1 MNARRSAQIQVLVSA
16 CMFSTAGLFMGL
28 LHSDIGTILFW
39 RSLFAAVF
47 TACFIGLRR
56 DIFAT
61 FRLDRAGCIAILL
74 SAAATVLF
82 IPALDMTSVANVAA
96 IHGALPL
103 LTVIVS
109 RLFTR
114 EPVDRLTIALCCFV
128 SLGTLVIFSGSAAS
142 DIRLLGDG
150 LALLMTTFMAM
161 MTVAFRLTAVP
172 SLLGVVALSN
182 VLVMV
187 FTAGF
192 SKAPA
197 ITLGEGAMLASFA
210 LFQMTFGLLLYA
222 RGSRQLAPSE
232 SAILS
237 LVEVPFA
244 AFWVWLAFDQRPAP
258 ETIAGGGVILIA
270 VIFHLVPILTSTLR
284 RQSRKV

>member
-1 MNARRSAQIQVLVSA
+1 MSARRYAQIQVLVSA
-16 CMFSTAGLFMGL
+16 GMFSTAGLFMGL
-28 LHSDIGTILFW
+28 LHTDIWTILFW

-47 TACFIGLRR
+47 TACFIALQR
-56 DIFAT
+56 DIIQT
-61 FRLDRAGCIAILL
+61 LQLDRAGLVAIFL

-82 IPALDMTSVANVAA
+82 IPSLDMTAVANVAA

-109 RLFTR
+109 RPFTR
-114 EPVDRLTIALCCFV
+114 EPVERRTIALCCFV
-128 SLGTLVIFSGSAAS
+128 SLGTFVIFTGSAFS
-142 DIRLLGDG
+142 GIRLLGDG
-150 LALLMTTFMAM
+150 LALLMTTCMAM

-172 SLLGVVALSN
+172 SVLGVVTLSN
-182 VLVMV
+182 VLVMT

-192 SKAPA
+192 SKTPT
-197 ITLGEGAMLASFA
+197 INLGEGAVLASFA

-222 RGSRQLAPSE
+222 RGSRQLPPAE
-232 SAILS
+232 SAMLS

-258 ETIAGGGVILIA
+258 ETIAGGGIILIA
-270 VIFHLVPILTSTLR
+270 VLFHLVPILTSTMR
-284 RQSRKV
+284 RQNRKN